1 MPFSLV
7 LLLLVIITEY
17 LAIQKEKQNEK
28 RRCTQSKFGDH
39 DCTSSVK
46 ANK

>member
-1 MPFSLV
+1 MFSLALLIFV
-7 LLLLVIITEY
+7 LLVEY

-28 RRCTQSKFGDH
+28 RRCTQSKFPNH